1 MRKTERLK
9 RNDDFREVYKKGLSY
24 LDRLLVIRAVSNGLP
39 VSRFGFS
46 VSHKVG
52 NAVTRN
58 HIKRL
63 LRESVRVENPKG
75 GWDVVF
81 IARLPAAAV
90 NLTQMRQSTH
100 HLLEKAKLLERENAD
115 TPAGS
120 ENG

>member
-1 MRKTERLK
+1 M
-9 RNDDFREVYKKGLSY
+9 
-24 LDRLLVIRAVSNGLP
+24 DRLLVIRAISNGLT

-63 LRESVRVENPKG
+63 LRESIRAENPKG

-81 IARLPAAAV
+81 VARLPSATV
-90 NLTQMRQSTH
+90 NFIQMRQSTH
-100 HLLEKAKLLERENAD
+100 HLLEKAKLLERENAG

-120 ENG
+120 EKG